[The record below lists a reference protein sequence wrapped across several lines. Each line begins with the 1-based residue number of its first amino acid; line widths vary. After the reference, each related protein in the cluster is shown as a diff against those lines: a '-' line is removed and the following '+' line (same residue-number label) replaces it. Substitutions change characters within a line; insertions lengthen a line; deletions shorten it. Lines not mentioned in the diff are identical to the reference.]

1 MTEAVKRRYDNS
13 RRQAQARATRA
24 RVIDTA
30 RTLFIER
37 GYPATT
43 LEIVAEAADVPLP
56 TLYRLFGSK
65 RSVLKAVLDN
75 TFGGDD
81 EPVAFVDRPQVRA
94 ALAEPDPGAL
104 LDRFARICR
113 EFVQR
118 SADIQHVLATAAIV
132 DTEVASLL
140 SEIRRQRHRGQ
151 SRIVAALIE
160 RRALDPNL
168 KRAEAEDIVYTVL
181 SPEVHRILTI
191 ERRWSADRY
200 ERWLARSFRGLMV
213 TPG

>member
-1 MTEAVKRRYDNS
+1 
-13 RRQAQARATRA
+13 
-24 RVIDTA
+24 
-30 RTLFIER
+30 
-37 GYPATT
+37 
-43 LEIVAEAADVPLP
+43 
-56 TLYRLFGSK
+56 
-65 RSVLKAVLDN
+65 VLDN

-132 DTEVASLL
+132 DSEVASLL